1 MSARQPSATVADV
14 LAEAGFADDAGLAG
28 ALEGIRALRPAAA
41 PAPTGDLAAL
51 FADAS
56 THLPAIPLDRP
67 AAVVKHLSPRTVKR
81 HRGTMIAALV
91 VAGMGLGATGVAA
104 LGGHPFG
111 WLLADPP
118 GAVAEHRAASAP
130 TDVAPPPAVVALE
143 ATPPAGQQ
151 GTAGTA
157 HGDAADRKAKD
168 KADRPAAPEG
178 AKDGGRPA
186 AVGGNAVGGNA
197 GGGNAGGREL
207 LKDVAAKD
215 VMASPLVETSQK
227 ASGLVE
233 DTLETTTASLA
244 DVEAAAEVSL
254 PALEAS
260 ATLDAET
267 TEAGS
272 ASGQVAMAG
281 EIGLD
286 PDSALDDTTTA
297 ASDTVSALHELA
309 RISRG
314 EATGGQAEGK

>member
-118 GAVAEHRAASAP
+118 AAVAEHRAASAP

-143 ATPPAGQQ
+143 AIPPAGEQ
-151 GTAGTA
+151 GSAGTA

-186 AVGGNAVGGNA
+186 AVGGNAV
-197 GGGNAGGREL
+197 GGNAGGREL

-267 TEAGS
+267 AEAGS